1 MQDGDNVL
9 ILEEDLFLDYYQK
22 INNTSLDA

>member
-9 ILEEDLFLDYYQK
+9 ILKKDLFLDYYHK